1 MEFNKLIFNYLSKG
15 KLTILL
21 FHKIPTEFN
30 TLESSELD
38 LQGFEKILDYTQRIF
53 RILPLEEALISL
65 KKGNLPPRSACITF
79 DDGYSDW
86 AMGAVPVLEK
96 NNAHATFFITTGQFN
111 GSALWNERILSAI
124 ANTKKEVLD
133 FKKFGLPDFTLANL
147 KQKELAIQQLNDYIK
162 YQEPDI
168 KNSLLKELEAQLDVK
183 DMQSP
188 FMSKEDVRLIHSKGF
203 GIGAH
208 SETHPIL
215 TSCEDWVAYREI
227 AASKEELSSLI
238 RAPINS
244 FAYPN
249 GVPGRD
255 FGLEHIAMLKKA
267 GYMYGL
273 TTHRGAATK
282 ETSCWEIPRF
292 TPWDHSRL
300 SIDWQFAR
308 NFRTAPYLLE
318 NSNQK
323 LENKKV
329 LMIAFHFPP
338 QTGSSGLQRTLNFV
352 KYLPLYGW
360 KPTVVSAHERAFSQC
375 SNDLINTIPQD
386 IDVLRSFAL
395 DSARHF
401 AVKRKYPGILAI
413 PDRWSTWWFGGVY
426 SGLKA
431 IKRDSP
437 TVIWSTYP
445 IATAHLIGATL
456 SRITGLP
463 WIADFRDP
471 MINGEYPSPKIQRK
485 SWKWIEARTMNYA
498 ARCIFTT
505 ERAAQS
511 YKTRYPNAS
520 HKCIVIENG
529 YDEEAF
535 SNGKKCLTDAVDEN
549 ILMLHSGIIYPGD
562 RDPSF
567 FLMAVKDLLL
577 DNKISKNK
585 LKIRFRA
592 PHHEFEILELV
603 KNLQMEDWVEI
614 VPSIPYSEAIEEM
627 QSSSLLLVFQGKN
640 FNTQVPAKIY
650 EYLRAGRSILGLVDL
665 HGDTASK
672 LREFEGVHLANINSV
687 DSIKSEILFW
697 LSQRH
702 SDVAASAIES
712 NLDKI
717 KNFSRKKQ
725 TYLLSYIFRSVSKN

>member
-1 MEFNKLIFNYLSKG
+1 MVFNKSILNYLSRG
-15 KLTILL
+15 KLTVLL
-21 FHKIPTEFN
+21 FHKVPKNFN
-30 TLESSELD
+30 ALESSELD
-38 LQGFEKILDYTQRIF
+38 LQGFTKILDYTQRIF
-53 RILPLEEALISL
+53 RILPLEDALISL
-65 KKGNLPPRSACITF
+65 KNGTLPPRSACITF

-111 GSALWNERILSAI
+111 GSALWNERILNAI
-124 ANTKKEVLD
+124 SKTKKEFLD
-133 FKKFGLPDFTLANL
+133 FKKFGLPEFFLKNI
-147 KQKELAIQQLNDYIK
+147 KQKESAIRQLNDFIK
-162 YQEPDI
+162 YQKPDI
-168 KNSLLKELEAQLDVK
+168 KDILLTELEYQLDVTHI
-183 DMQSP
+183 QSP

-215 TSCEDWVAYREI
+215 TSCDDKAAYREV
-227 AASKEELSSLI
+227 AASREELISLI

-249 GVPGRD
+249 GVPGKD
-255 FGLEHIAMLKKA
+255 FGLEHVAMLEKA

-273 TTHRGAATK
+273 TTHRGVATRK
-282 ETSCWEIPRF
+282 TSCWEIPRF
-292 TPWDHSRL
+292 TPWDQSRL
-300 SIDWQFAR
+300 SIGWQFAR

-318 NSNQK
+318 NSIK
-323 LENKKV
+323 HDKSKKV

-360 KPTVVSAHERAFSQC
+360 KPTVVSAHKRAFNQC
-375 SNDLINTIPQD
+375 SDDLINTIPPG
-386 IDVLRSFAL
+386 IDVMRSFAL

-401 AVKRKYPGILAI
+401 AVGGKYPGILAI

-426 SGLKA
+426 SGLRA

-445 IATAHLIGATL
+445 IATAHMIGATL

-471 MINGEYPSPKIQRK
+471 MINGKYPSPKIQRK
-485 SWKWIEARTMNYA
+485 SWSWIEARAMNYA
-498 ARCIFTT
+498 TRCIFTT

-511 YKTRYPNAS
+511 YKSRYPDAS

-529 YDEEAF
+529 YDEESF
-535 SNGKKCLTDAVDEN
+535 SNNGKCLIKAAAED

-562 RDPSF
+562 RNPSC
-567 FLMAVKDLLL
+567 FLLAIKDLLL
-577 DNKISKNK
+577 DNKINK
-585 LKIRFRA
+585 IKIRFRA
-592 PHHEFEILELV
+592 SHHERELSALV
-603 KNLQMEDWVEI
+603 ESLQMEDWVELA
-614 VPSIPYSEAIEEM
+614 PSIPYSDAIEEM

-665 HGDTASK
+665 QGDTARK
-672 LREFEGVHLANINSV
+672 LREFDGVHLADINSV
-687 DSIKSEILFW
+687 ENIKGEILSW
-697 LSQRH
+697 LSQRD
-702 SDVAASAIES
+702 SLVAASAIES
-712 NLDKI
+712 NLTKI
-717 KNFSRKKQ
+717 KKFSREKQ
-725 TYLLSYIFRSVSKN
+725 TYLLSYIFRSVSQN